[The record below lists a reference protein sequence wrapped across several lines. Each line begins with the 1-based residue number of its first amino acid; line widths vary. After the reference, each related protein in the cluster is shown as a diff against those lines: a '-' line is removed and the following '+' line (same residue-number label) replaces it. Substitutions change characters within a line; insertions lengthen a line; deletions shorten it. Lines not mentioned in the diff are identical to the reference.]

1 MLEAIDFAVAEL
13 GIRSFASLDNSPAF
27 GRHAFYTIDKPTV
40 QEGVLADV
48 QPSRPRDQLLSAI
61 ELASERPGLRV
72 VDGHALDAGT
82 IAEIGKVD
90 VVLLVNLLLHTVAP
104 DWDRVLELY
113 APSTSC
119 FVIANP
125 QWQDGERAVR
135 LVDLGRE
142 AFLEAVPA
150 SAGHSALFD
159 RLDEWYP
166 PQQRTYRDATTVWQW
181 GITDSDLNAK
191 LAELGFALAHERD
204 LGGFP
209 GAEAFRNK
217 AFVFSRPEFA

>member
-1 MLEAIDFAVAEL
+1 M
-13 GIRSFASLDNSPAF
+13 
-27 GRHAFYTIDKPTV
+27 
-40 QEGVLADV
+40 
-48 QPSRPRDQLLSAI
+48 
-61 ELASERPGLRV
+61 
-72 VDGHALDAGT
+72 
-82 IAEIGKVD
+82 
-90 VVLLVNLLLHTVAP
+90 
-104 DWDRVLELY
+104 
-113 APSTSC
+113 
-119 FVIANP
+119 
-125 QWQDGERAVR
+125 
-135 LVDLGRE
+135 
-142 AFLEAVPA
+142 PA
-150 SAGHSALFD
+150 SAGHSAFFD